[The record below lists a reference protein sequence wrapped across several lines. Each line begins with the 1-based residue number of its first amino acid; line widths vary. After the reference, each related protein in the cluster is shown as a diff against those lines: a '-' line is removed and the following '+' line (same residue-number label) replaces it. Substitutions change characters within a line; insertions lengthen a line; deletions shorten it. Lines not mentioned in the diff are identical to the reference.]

1 MALRNDLPGAAE
13 PESELPEAWA
23 SEVSRRLQEVRDGS
37 AELVSLDEV
46 KRRMQERRAARRHPA
61 R

>member
-1 MALRNDLPGAAE
+1 MGLRNDLPAALA
-13 PESELPEAWA
+13 PEGELSEAWA

-46 KRRMQERRAARRHPA
+46 KRRMQERRAARRPPA

>member
-1 MALRNDLPGAAE
+1 MVLRNDLSVPLE
-13 PESELPEAWA
+13 PELSEAWT

-37 AELVSLDEV
+37 AELVSLDDV
-46 KRRMQERRAARRHPA
+46 KRRMQERRDAPRRPE

>member
-1 MALRNDLPGAAE
+1 MGLRNDLPVPLE
-13 PESELPEAWA
+13 PELSETWT

-46 KRRMQERRAARRHPA
+46 KRRMQERRAARRLPT

>member
-1 MALRNDLPGAAE
+1 MGLRNDLPVPLE
-13 PESELPEAWA
+13 PELSEAWT

-46 KRRMQERRAARRHPA
+46 KRRMQERRAARRRPA